1 MLCRTLTRL
10 GSNERARDSVSKFK
24 VRTREAAPDA
34 EKYFLLFIFYL
45 LRCVRCEACDDMY
58 VLANGFLRQLNLS
71 SLGLYAV
78 GFYQPWQVLEQTVV

>member
-1 MLCRTLTRL
+1 MNVRETNVL
-10 GSNERARDSVSKFK
+10 KFK
-24 VRTREAAPDA
+24 MGTREAAPDA

-58 VLANGFLRQLNLS
+58 VLANEFLRQLNLS

-78 GFYQPWQVLEQTVV
+78 GFTDLGRVLEQTVVLR